1 MIAFADRSACY
12 FFHSVPKLPSV
23 CSSTNLRFYAYPLG
37 IGKPIS
43 LLVRTPGGR
52 VPNSKQPKG
61 EGEGWESILFLQ
73 RLNKVLDSRTAQ
85 Q

>member
-1 MIAFADRSACY
+1 MITFADRFACSLL
-12 FFHSVPKLPSV
+12 HGVLKLPSV

-43 LLVRTPGGR
+43 LLVRTPDGR

-61 EGEGWESILFLQ
+61 EGEGWGYIVPPE
-73 RLNKVLDSRTAQ
+73 TE
-85 Q
+85 